1 MAIKGT
7 LKLPGDKSISHRAL
21 MFGALADGESRIS
34 DLSTGTD
41 VHSTRKCLEACG
53 IDIRDDGDDA
63 IVKGNSFSNPAEPLD
78 CGNSGT
84 TIRLLLGLLAGQ
96 GINATFIGDESLS
109 ARPMNRILDPLSQM
123 GLKCE
128 NNDGKLPVTIYQS
141 NLNSIEYDSPI
152 ASAQV
157 KSAILLAGLGASG
170 VTTVIEPTLSRD
182 HTETMLQGLGA
193 DFSFNGLTATVSPL
207 ISPLESF
214 KLSVPGDSSTGAF
227 FAAAAA
233 MIPGSSII
241 IDRILWNP
249 TRIGFYSTLYQ
260 MGAGVD
266 CLDQWDEAGERIGKL
281 NVFYQS
287 LKGVHITKEDI
298 PGLIDELPII
308 AILATQAEGKT
319 EVSGAGELRVKECD
333 RIHAICSNL
342 ERMGAD
348 IEESQDGFI
357 IHGPKQL
364 NGAEIETFHDHRIA
378 MAFTIAGLVA
388 NGDVMLDYPE
398 CASIS
403 FPEFYNELERLKQ

>member
-21 MFGALADGESRIS
+21 MFAALADGESRIS

-53 IDIRDDGDDA
+53 IDIRDDGDVA
-63 IVKGNSFSNPAEPLD
+63 IIKGSSFSNPAEPLD

-170 VTTVIEPTLSRD
+170 VTTVIEPVLSRD

-266 CLDQWDEAGERIGKL
+266 CMGQWDEAGERIGKL

-388 NGDVMLDYPE
+388 NGDVVLDHPE

-403 FPEFYNELERLKQ
+403 FPEFYNKLERLKQ

>member
-21 MFGALADGESRIS
+21 MFAALADGESRIS

-53 IDIRDDGDDA
+53 IDIRDDGDVA
-63 IVKGNSFSNPAEPLD
+63 IVKGSSFSNPAEPLD

-170 VTTVIEPTLSRD
+170 VTTVIEPALSRD
-182 HTETMLQGLGA
+182 HTEKMLQGLGA
-193 DFSFNGLTATVSPL
+193 EFSFNGLTATVSPL

-266 CLDQWDEAGERIGKL
+266 CMGQWDEAGERIGKL

>member
-21 MFGALADGESRIS
+21 MFAALADGESRIS

-63 IVKGNSFSNPAEPLD
+63 IVKGSLFSNPAEPLD

-170 VTTVIEPTLSRD
+170 VTTVIEPVLSRD
-182 HTETMLQGLGA
+182 HTEKMLQGLGA
-193 DFSFNGLTATVSPL
+193 EFSFNGLMATVSPL

-233 MIPGSSII
+233 MMPGSSII

>member
-21 MFGALADGESRIS
+21 MFAALADGESRIS
-34 DLSTGTD
+34 DPSTGTD

-63 IVKGNSFSNPAEPLD
+63 IVKGSLFSNPAEPLD

-170 VTTVIEPTLSRD
+170 VTTVIEPVLSRD
-182 HTETMLQGLGA
+182 HTEKMLQGLGVEL
-193 DFSFNGLTATVSPL
+193 SVSGLTAAVSSLKSPL
-207 ISPLESF
+207 KSF
-214 KLSVPGDSSTGAF
+214 ELSVPGDPSTGAF

-233 MIPGSSII
+233 MIPESNII
-241 IDRILWNP
+241 LNRILRNS
-249 TRIGFYSTLYQ
+249 TRIGFYSALYQ

-266 CLDQWDEAGERIGKL
+266 CLDQWDEAGEQIGEL
-281 NVFYQS
+281 NIFHQP
-287 LKGVHITKEDI
+287 LNGVSITEENI

-378 MAFTIAGLVA
+378 MAFTISGLVA

>member
-21 MFGALADGESRIS
+21 MFAALADGESRIS

-63 IVKGNSFSNPAEPLD
+63 IVKGSLFSNPAEPLD

-170 VTTVIEPTLSRD
+170 VTTVIEPALSRD
-182 HTETMLQGLGA
+182 HTEKMLQGLGA

-266 CLDQWDEAGERIGKL
+266 CMGQWDEAGERIGKL

>member
-21 MFGALADGESRIS
+21 MFAALADGESRIS

-63 IVKGNSFSNPAEPLD
+63 IVKGSLFSNPAEPLD

-170 VTTVIEPTLSRD
+170 VTTVIEPVLSRD
-182 HTETMLQGLGA
+182 HTEKMLQGLGA
-193 DFSFNGLTATVSPL
+193 EFSFNGLTATVSPL

-266 CLDQWDEAGERIGKL
+266 CLGQWDEAGERIGKL

-357 IHGPKQL
+357 IHGQKQL

>member
-21 MFGALADGESRIS
+21 MFAALADGESRIS
-34 DLSTGTD
+34 NLSTGTD

-63 IVKGNSFSNPAEPLD
+63 IVKGSLFSNPAEPLD

-170 VTTVIEPTLSRD
+170 VTTVIEPVLSRD
-182 HTETMLQGLGA
+182 HTEKMLQGLGA
-193 DFSFNGLTATVSPL
+193 EFSFNGLMATVSPL

>member
-21 MFGALADGESRIS
+21 MFAALADGESRIS

-63 IVKGNSFSNPAEPLD
+63 IVKGSLFSNPAEPLD

-170 VTTVIEPTLSRD
+170 VTTVIEPALSRD

-266 CLDQWDEAGERIGKL
+266 CMGQWDEAGERIGKL

>member
-1 MAIKGT
+1 
-7 LKLPGDKSISHRAL
+7 
-21 MFGALADGESRIS
+21 MFAALADGESRIS

-63 IVKGNSFSNPAEPLD
+63 IVKGSLFSNPAEPLD

-170 VTTVIEPTLSRD
+170 VTTVIEPVLSRD
-182 HTETMLQGLGA
+182 HTEKMLQGLGA
-193 DFSFNGLTATVSPL
+193 EFSFNGLMATVSPL

-266 CLDQWDEAGERIGKL
+266 CMGQWDEAGERIGKL

>member
-21 MFGALADGESRIS
+21 MFAALADGESRIS

-63 IVKGNSFSNPAEPLD
+63 IVKGSLFSNPAEPLD

-170 VTTVIEPTLSRD
+170 VTTVIEPALSRD
-182 HTETMLQGLGA
+182 HTEKMLQGLGA
-193 DFSFNGLTATVSPL
+193 EFSFNGLMATVSPL

-266 CLDQWDEAGERIGKL
+266 CMGQWDEAGERIGKL

>member
-21 MFGALADGESRIS
+21 MFAALADGESRIS

-63 IVKGNSFSNPAEPLD
+63 IVKGSLFSNPAEPLD

-170 VTTVIEPTLSRD
+170 VTTVIEPALSRD
-182 HTETMLQGLGA
+182 HTEKMLQGLGA

-233 MIPGSSII
+233 MMPGSSII

>member
-21 MFGALADGESRIS
+21 MFAALADGESRIS

-63 IVKGNSFSNPAEPLD
+63 IVKGSLFSNPAEPLD

-170 VTTVIEPTLSRD
+170 VTTVIEPALSRD
-182 HTETMLQGLGA
+182 HTEKMLQGLGA
-193 DFSFNGLTATVSPL
+193 EFSFNGLTATVSPL

-266 CLDQWDEAGERIGKL
+266 CMGQWDEAGERIGKL

>member
-21 MFGALADGESRIS
+21 MFAALADGESRIS

-63 IVKGNSFSNPAEPLD
+63 IVKGSLFSNPAEPLD

-170 VTTVIEPTLSRD
+170 VTTVIEPVLSRD
-182 HTETMLQGLGA
+182 HTEKMLQGLGA
-193 DFSFNGLTATVSPL
+193 EFSFNGLTATVSPL

-233 MIPGSSII
+233 MMPGSSII

-266 CLDQWDEAGERIGKL
+266 CMGQWDEAGERIGKL

>member
-21 MFGALADGESRIS
+21 MFAALADGESRIS
-34 DLSTGTD
+34 NLSTGTD

-53 IDIRDDGDDA
+53 IDIRDDGDDV
-63 IVKGNSFSNPAEPLD
+63 IVEGSSFSDPGKPLY

-84 TIRLLLGLLAGQ
+84 TVRLLLGLLAGQ

-109 ARPMNRILDPLSQM
+109 ARPMNRILDPLSQL

-141 NLNSIEYDSPI
+141 NLNGIEYDSPV

-157 KSAILLAGLGASG
+157 KSAILLAGLGANGDTS
-170 VTTVIEPTLSRD
+170 VTELILSRN
-182 HTETMLQGLGA
+182 HTEKMLQGLGA
-193 DFSFNGLTATVSPL
+193 ELSVNGLTAAVSPL
-207 ISPLESF
+207 KSPLKPFE
-214 KLSVPGDSSTGAF
+214 LSVPGDPSTGAF

-233 MIPGSSII
+233 MIPESNII
-241 IDRILWNP
+241 LNRILRNP
-249 TRIGFYSTLYQ
+249 TRIGFYSALYQ

-281 NVFYQS
+281 NIFHQP
-287 LKGVHITKEDI
+287 LNGVSITKEDI

-308 AILATQAEGKT
+308 AILATQAKGKT
-319 EVSGAGELRVKECD
+319 KVSGAGELRVKECD
-333 RIHAICSNL
+333 RIQAICSNL

-348 IEESQDGFI
+348 IEELQDGFI

-364 NGAEIETFHDHRIA
+364 NSAVIETFHDHRIA
-378 MAFTIAGLVA
+378 MAFAIVGLVA
-388 NGDVMLDYPE
+388 DGDVVLDHPE

>member
-21 MFGALADGESRIS
+21 MFAALADGESRIS

-63 IVKGNSFSNPAEPLD
+63 IVKGSLFSNPAEPLD

-170 VTTVIEPTLSRD
+170 VTTVIEPVLSRD
-182 HTETMLQGLGA
+182 HTEKMLQGLGA
-193 DFSFNGLTATVSPL
+193 EFSFNGLMATVSPL

>member
-21 MFGALADGESRIS
+21 MFAALADGESRIS

-63 IVKGNSFSNPAEPLD
+63 IVKGSLFSNPAEPLD

-170 VTTVIEPTLSRD
+170 VTTVIEPVLSRD
-182 HTETMLQGLGA
+182 HTEKMLQGLGA
-193 DFSFNGLTATVSPL
+193 EFSFNGLMATVSPL

-266 CLDQWDEAGERIGKL
+266 CMGQWDEAGERIGKL

>member
-63 IVKGNSFSNPAEPLD
+63 IVKGSLFSNPAEPLD

-170 VTTVIEPTLSRD
+170 VTTVIEPVLSRD
-182 HTETMLQGLGA
+182 HTEKMLQGLGA
-193 DFSFNGLTATVSPL
+193 EFSFNGLTATVSPL

-266 CLDQWDEAGERIGKL
+266 CMGQWDEAGERIGKL

>member
-53 IDIRDDGDDA
+53 INIRDDGDDA

-170 VTTVIEPTLSRD
+170 VTTVIEPVLSRD
-182 HTETMLQGLGA
+182 HTEKMLQGLGA
-193 DFSFNGLTATVSPL
+193 EFSFNGLMATVSPL

-388 NGDVMLDYPE
+388 NGDVVLDHPE

-403 FPEFYNELERLKQ
+403 FPEFYNKLERLKQ

>member
-63 IVKGNSFSNPAEPLD
+63 IVKGSLFSNPAEPLD

-170 VTTVIEPTLSRD
+170 VTTVIEPALSRD
-182 HTETMLQGLGA
+182 HTEKMLQGLGA
-193 DFSFNGLTATVSPL
+193 EFSFNGLTATVSPL

-388 NGDVMLDYPE
+388 KGDVMLDYPE

>member
-63 IVKGNSFSNPAEPLD
+63 IVKGSLFSNPAEPLD

-170 VTTVIEPTLSRD
+170 VTTVIEPVFSRD
-182 HTETMLQGLGA
+182 HTEKMLQGLGA
-193 DFSFNGLTATVSPL
+193 EFSFNGLTATVSPL

-266 CLDQWDEAGERIGKL
+266 CLGQWDEAGERIGKL

-403 FPEFYNELERLKQ
+403 FPEFYNKLERLKQ